1 MGRIASGIGVIPAE
15 EKMKQLVVFDLDGTL
30 AKSKSP
36 IDAKM
41 AALLDKLLGVVK
53 VAVISGANCAAI
65 SKTSAFSPLYR
76 RTFRIRAFRSRV
88 PFAIPETSLVMPRT
102 QFPGRVHQVYAN

>member
-53 VAVISGANCAAI
+53 VAVISGANWPQFQKQVLSHLCTDERFGFEHFAPVPIRDPGNLAGYAPNPI
-65 SKTSAFSPLYR
+65 SW
-76 RTFRIRAFRSRV
+76 
-88 PFAIPETSLVMPRT
+88 
-102 QFPGRVHQVYAN
+102 